1 MASKQ
6 ELEAMG
12 IKVMQCKECCKDIP
26 EEEYNSHKGYC
37 KNCYKDRYTIENNKK
52 QYNQDITNST
62 NYEKEKTTNTVA
74 KIIKVL
80 AIINAI
86 ASIILGLVNIE
97 NFELYAILF
106 IVVGIISSVFVYSLG
121 EIIQLLEDIKN
132 KN

>member
-37 KNCYKDRYTIENNKK
+37 KNCYKDRYNIENEKR
-52 QYNQDITNST
+52 QYNQSTTNTT
-62 NYEKEKTTNTVA
+62 NYEEEKTANTVA
-74 KIIKVL
+74 RIIKVI
-80 AIINAI
+80 AIFEAI
-86 ASIILGLVNIE
+86 AGIILGLIFIE
-97 NFELYAILF
+97 DLELMSIVI
-106 IVVGIISSVFVYSLG
+106 IVVGFISAVFIYAIG
-121 EIIQLLEDIKN
+121 EIIQLLQDIKN